1 MKPDTAPT
9 IHSFIV
15 RFVVEETPSAEATQ
29 PAFHGSVRHIQ
40 SNEELHFRA
49 WPEAVEFMRRF
60 VPLTALTPKPN
71 PEPKR
76 ET

>member
-15 RFVVEETPSAEATQ
+15 RFVVEETASAEA
-29 PAFHGSVRHIQ
+29 PEPVFHGSVRHIQ
-40 SNEELHFRA
+40 SAEELHFRE
-49 WPEAVEFMRRF
+49 WPEVVEFMRRF
-60 VPLTALTPKPN
+60 VPLATLTPKPN

-76 ET
+76 ES